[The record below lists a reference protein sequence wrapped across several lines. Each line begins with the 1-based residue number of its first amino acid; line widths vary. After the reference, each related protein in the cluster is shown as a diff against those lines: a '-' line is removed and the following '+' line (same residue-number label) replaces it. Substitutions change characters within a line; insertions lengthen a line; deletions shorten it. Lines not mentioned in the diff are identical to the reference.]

1 MRFSL
6 GSGGSG
12 FSAVMD
18 ETALLTSH
26 GSCREQ
32 RKKGRFASEAG
43 RKPSAERQ
51 RARALLFF
59 FSTLGG

>member
-43 RKPSAERQ
+43 E
-51 RARALLFF
+51 
-59 FSTLGG
+59 